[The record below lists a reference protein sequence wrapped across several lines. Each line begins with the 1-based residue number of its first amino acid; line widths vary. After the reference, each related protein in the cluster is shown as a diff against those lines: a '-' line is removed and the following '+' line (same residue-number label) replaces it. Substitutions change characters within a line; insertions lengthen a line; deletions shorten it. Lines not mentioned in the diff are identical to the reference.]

1 MNLKN
6 IFKNLILIDL
16 LLIVLIIV
24 STFFESERVITFNEN
39 SNLLV
44 SEMFLI
50 ILAFIF
56 IVTYFI
62 CLYFLYKFKPIGK
75 QLYLVLFIAAIIA
88 SLFVGEVAST
98 QIEYVL
104 DGLGWTNSGAILT
117 LLYFSPIKKE
127 FEK

>member
-24 STFFESERVITFNEN
+24 ASFFESERVITFNEN
-39 SNLLV
+39 SNLLL
-44 SEMFLI
+44 SEMFFI
-50 ILAFIF
+50 ILAFII
-56 IVTYFI
+56 IVAYFI

-75 QLYLVLFIAAIIA
+75 QLYLVLFIGVIIVSLFAGEIA
-88 SLFVGEVAST
+88 STS
-98 QIEYVL
+98 IEYIL
-104 DGLGWTNSGAILT
+104 DGLGWANSGAILA